1 MHTAFTCTL
10 LASCLLGA
18 GPDPQEGGS
27 YLYQPAYC
35 LDHVLRGPKVPYV
48 AQPGDIVLCTD
59 TLLFWKITFIV
70 AGAGHPHHSGIVFR
84 RPDGSL
90 AVLESGPHDTFF
102 VETVELMEH
111 LRGYEAEGRVWVR
124 RRTVPLTPEQSAA
137 LTNFA
142 LAQDGKRF
150 ALIRLGGQLTPLRSR
165 GPIRTALLG
174 KYQGERDT
182 YMCSELVTT
191 ALATVGLI
199 DPHTARP
206 PATYP
211 HELFFDSS
219 PNPYLNKHFKLAP
232 CWEPPARWT
241 SGSCDD

>member
-1 MHTAFTCTL
+1 M
-10 LASCLLGA
+10 
-18 GPDPQEGGS
+18 
-27 YLYQPAYC
+27 
-35 LDHVLRGPKVPYV
+35 
-48 AQPGDIVLCTD
+48 CTD
-59 TLLFWKITFIV
+59 RLLFWKVTFNL

-84 RPDGSL
+84 RPDGTL

-102 VETVELMEH
+102 VETVELLEH
-111 LRGYEAEGRVWVR
+111 LRGYEVEGRVWVR
-124 RRTVPLTPEQSAA
+124 RRAVPLTPEQSTA

-165 GPIRTALLG
+165 GPIRTAWVG
-174 KYQGERDT
+174 KYQGERST

-191 ALATVGLI
+191 ALVTVGLI
-199 DPHTARP
+199 DADTARP

-232 CWEPPARWT
+232 CWDPPARWT
-241 SGSCDD
+241 STNCDNQN